1 MTLDHAPFD
10 DAGFPEQQAGRL
22 VLHAHR
28 NSDVW
33 TWASAVAVAAE
44 LRRHLVTK
52 PRARLLVSADA
63 ELAPVYKALSK
74 APLDWAR
81 VDIGLVDER
90 WVLPDDPDSNARFI
104 RRHLMQGHAEASR
117 LEEVTHAGRRIEDA
131 VAMANAHAQQAACVV
146 VLTMGDDGHVA
157 ALYPGMLDLERALAA
172 RQPYMAI
179 DTYGNPDAAPWRRR
193 ISLTPAGL
201 AKAHARLLL
210 IRGRHKRE
218 SLASAL
224 ASGDRNA
231 WPILAA
237 VDVDNATPLHV
248 HWCA

>member
-1 MTLDHAPFD
+1 MTLDYAPFD
-10 DAGFPEQQAGRL
+10 GSSLPEPETGRL

-33 TWASAVAVAAE
+33 TWASAVAIAAE
-44 LRRHLVTK
+44 LRRNLLTK

-63 ELAPVYKALSK
+63 ELAPAYRALAK

-81 VDIGLVDER
+81 IDIGLVDER
-90 WVLPDDPDSNARFI
+90 WLLPEDPDSNARFI
-104 RRHLMQGHAEASR
+104 RRHLMQDHAGASR
-117 LEEVTHAGRRIEDA
+117 LEEVTQAGRRIEDA
-131 VAMANAHAQQAACVV
+131 VAIANAHAQQAACVV
-146 VLTMGDDGHVA
+146 VLAMGDDGHVA
-157 ALYPGMLDLERALAA
+157 SLYPGMLDLERALAA

-179 DTYGNPDAAPWRRR
+179 DTYGSPGAASWRRR

-210 IRGRHKRE
+210 VRGNRKRE

-224 ASGDRNA
+224 TSGDRNA

-237 VDVDNATPLHV
+237 VDVGDATPLHV